1 MPTVL
6 NVLMVVMRY
15 RYGVPGTSARRFE
28 EVMRTTAPQRFEQDR
43 DLLHHLTTLIPPT
56 LLMNNG
62 KSSILMSLWHTETT
76 FTGLSVFVTGI
87 IPAHPLQHFA
97 GVKVVHTV
105 QHEGEFI
112 VTFPKAYHSGFSLGW
127 NAAEAA
133 NFAVMDWLPYGF
145 EAVESYAKVCL
156 GPHAAARRCP
166 CA

>member
-1 MPTVL
+1 ML
-6 NVLMVVMRY
+6 
-15 RYGVPGTSARRFE
+15 
-28 EVMRTTAPQRFEQDR
+28 
-43 DLLHHLTTLIPPT
+43 
-56 LLMNNG
+56 
-62 KSSILMSLWHTETT
+62 
-76 FTGLSVFVTGI
+76 VTGI
-87 IPAHPLQHFA
+87 ICANPLQHFA

-156 GPHAAARRCP
+156 SPHAVARMCP
-166 CA
+166 CALNLSQMFTCMHLYLSCMNISYAHSAHTWTLQPWPDMQLYVTSIRFCMNNLC